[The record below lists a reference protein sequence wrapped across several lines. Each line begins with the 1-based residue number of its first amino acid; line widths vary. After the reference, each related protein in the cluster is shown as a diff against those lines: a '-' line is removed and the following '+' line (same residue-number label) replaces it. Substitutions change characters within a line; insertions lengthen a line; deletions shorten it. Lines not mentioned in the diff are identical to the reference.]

1 MTIKTDFGNIT
12 ASRDTLRILA
22 VFMNRAAIYYNREG
36 STVLSALADE
46 SSLKI
51 SRAIHE
57 YCNNH

>member
-12 ASRDTLRILA
+12 ATKDTLKMLA
-22 VFMNRAAIYYNREG
+22 VFMNRAAIYYNKEG
-36 STVLSALADE
+36 CIGLSALADE

-51 SRAIHE
+51 FRAIRE